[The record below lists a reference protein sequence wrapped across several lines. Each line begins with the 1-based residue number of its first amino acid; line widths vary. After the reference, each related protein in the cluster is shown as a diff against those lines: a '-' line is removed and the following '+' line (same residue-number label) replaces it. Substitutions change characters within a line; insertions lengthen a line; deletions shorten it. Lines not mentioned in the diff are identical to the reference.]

1 MHVAVFGAGYVGL
14 SLAVLLARSHR
25 VNLIEINPGRAAKIT
40 AGKSPFADYDL
51 EQALAQDTL
60 DLKVTTDFSLEAQE
74 AEVVIIAVPT
84 DYDERC
90 NKFDTTVVEAVLAE
104 VVQKAPGATI
114 VIKSTIPC
122 GFTVAMQKKYVQAHI
137 FFSPEFLRESH
148 ALYDNLHPSRI
159 IVGGKLEES
168 AERSRAAMFAGLL
181 KSASAEAE
189 IPVLFMGSREAE
201 AVKLFANTYLA
212 MRVGFFNELDMY
224 AEQRGLDT
232 RKIIEGICLDARIGT
247 GYNNPSF
254 GYGGYCLP
262 KDTKQLLAEYQDIP
276 EALIAA
282 TVDSNRMR
290 KKYIA
295 ERILE
300 RSGHRKSR
308 PAVIGIYRLTMKSNS
323 DNFRNSAIKDI
334 MDYVAAAGARVI
346 VYEPLLVP
354 ETVWEGVTV
363 VQNIEEFKAQ
373 ADGIL
378 VNRYAAELAD
388 VREKVYTRDIY
399 GCD

>member
-1 MHVAVFGAGYVGL
+1 MNVVVFGAGYVGL
-14 SLAVLLARSHR
+14 SLAVLLARFHL
-25 VNLIEINPGRAAKIT
+25 VNLIEINPQRAEKI
-40 AGKSPFADYDL
+40 AGGKSPFADGEL
-51 EQALAQDTL
+51 EQALAQEKL
-60 DLKVTTDFSLEAQE
+60 SLKVASDFSPDGQGVEL
-74 AEVVIIAVPT
+74 VIIAVPT
-84 DYDERC
+84 DYDEGS
-90 NKFDTTVVEAVLAE
+90 NKFDTAIVETVLAE
-104 VVQKAPGATI
+104 VVQKAPRATI

-122 GFTVAMQKKYVQAHI
+122 GFTAAMQKKYAQAHI
-137 FFSPEFLRESH
+137 LFSPEFLRESH

-159 IVGGKLEES
+159 IVGGRLEE
-168 AERSRAAMFAGLL
+168 AGERSRAEAFAALL
-181 KSASAEAE
+181 KSVSAESE
-189 IPVLFMGSREAE
+189 VPVLLMGSREAE

-232 RKIIEGICLDARIGT
+232 GKIIEGICLDARIGT

-262 KDTKQLLAEYQDIP
+262 KDSKQLLVEYQDIP

-282 TVDSNRMR
+282 TVDSNRVR
-290 KKYIA
+290 KKFIA

-300 RSGHRKSR
+300 RAGHKASR
-308 PAVIGIYRLTMKSNS
+308 PATIGIYRLTMKSNS
-323 DNFRNSAIKDI
+323 DNFRNSAIMDI

-378 VNRYAAELAD
+378 ANRYAAELAD

>member
-1 MHVAVFGAGYVGL
+1 MHVTVFGAGYVGL
-14 SLAVLLARSHR
+14 SLAVLLARYHR
-25 VNLIEINPGRAAKIT
+25 VNLIEINPQRAEKI
-40 AGKSPFADYDL
+40 AGGKSPFADYEL
-51 EQALAQDTL
+51 EQSLAQDKLT
-60 DLKVTTDFSLEAQE
+60 LKVTTDFSLEAQG

-84 DYDERC
+84 DYNERC
-90 NKFDTTVVEAVLAE
+90 NKFDTSIVEAVIAE
-104 VVQKAPGATI
+104 VVQKAPGASI

-122 GFTVAMQKKYVQAHI
+122 GFTSAMQKKYGQAHI
-137 FFSPEFLRESH
+137 YFSPEFLRESH

-159 IVGGKLEES
+159 IVGGKLEER
-168 AERSRAAMFAGLL
+168 AERKRAEDFAGLL
-181 KSASAEAE
+181 KSVAAELE
-189 IPVLFMGSREAE
+189 VPVLLMDSREAE

-224 AEQRGLDT
+224 AEQRDLDT

-262 KDTKQLLAEYQDIP
+262 KDTKQLLVEYQDIP

-282 TVDSNRMR
+282 IVDSNQIR
-290 KKYIA
+290 KKFIA

-300 RSGHRKSR
+300 RAGHKASR

-334 MDYVAAAGARVI
+334 MAYVSATGAQVI

-354 ETVWEGVTV
+354 GTVLEGVTI
-363 VQNIEEFKAQ
+363 VQDIKEFKAQ

-378 VNRYAAELAD
+378 ANRYAAELAD